1 MFNALMHLDRAPND
15 WMLLLKM
22 MHFEF
27 RLQGQAM
34 KIQRLL
40 TYRKHF
46 FTVILELFLI
56 PISHSNERKKIKL
69 LRTRFN
75 TYSDNIMVPIL

>member
-34 KIQRLL
+34 KI
-40 TYRKHF
+40 KGC
-46 FTVILELFLI
+46 
-56 PISHSNERKKIKL
+56 
-69 LRTRFN
+69 
-75 TYSDNIMVPIL
+75 